1 MFRIYF
7 LLVLLCRVGSY
18 SPLSQARLIRFSRIN
33 QHQSLRMI
41 SNIQFSSNNK
51 LSMNTIRKQ
60 SSSDTAN
67 QSNSNKNNSNI
78 IKKVLKFIIQQIIDC
93 YLFYFNI
100 FKFIKVKFMK
110 LRSEQNQFRKKQKTP
125 ITKFISN
132 LLYTF
137 TSPRLWLQLSLAFV
151 FIYSTQRVRISHIYL
166 DYTITYTCVTPYSA
180 ILSLFV

>member
-1 MFRIYF
+1 MFRIYL

-18 SPLSQARLIRFSRIN
+18 SPLSQARLISSSRIN

-41 SNIQFSSNNK
+41 SNIQFFSNNNNK

-60 SSSDTAN
+60 TSSDTAN

-100 FKFIKVKFMK
+100 FKFIQLKFRK

-132 LLYTF
+132 LLYTI

-151 FIYSTQRVRISHIYL
+151 FIFSTQRVRLSHTYA
-166 DYTITYTCVTPYSA
+166 YTILYYA
-180 ILSLFV
+180 LFICYIMC